1 MSALATR
8 VVAALGVDATVV
20 ALASARV
27 FDRDIRQ
34 AGPGAITNVWDAN
47 GFLLGPTISVDDQG
61 GTRNPFG
68 PPGAYDDRLAVWLM
82 ADGTPEGRA
91 ALDALT
97 GRVIVLLSNW
107 QDPVTRAYLTFANRL
122 GQRDDPPPDTGVID
136 QIVFRVGG
144 MFFGIDND

>member
-8 VVAALGVDATVV
+8 VVAVLEADATTV
-20 ALASARV
+20 ALTADRV

-34 AGPGAITNVWDAN
+34 AGPGSVTNVWDVN

-61 GTRNPFG
+61 GTRPPFA

-91 ALDALT
+91 ALDALA
-97 GRVIVLLSNW
+97 GRVTVLLSNW
-107 QDPVTRAYLTFANRL
+107 QDPVTRAYLTYQRRV
-122 GQRDDPPPDTGVID
+122 GQQHDPPPDTGVID
-136 QIVFRVGG
+136 GVIFRVGG
-144 MFFGIDND
+144 IFLY

>member
-8 VVAALGVDATVV
+8 IVAALEADTAVV
-20 ALASARV
+20 ALAGSRC

-34 AGPGAITNVWDAN
+34 AGPGSVTNVWDAN
-47 GFLLGPTISVDDQG
+47 GFLLGPTIGVDDQG
-61 GTRNPFG
+61 GTRNPFA

-97 GRVIVLLSNW
+97 GRVIVLLSTW
-107 QDPVTRAYLTFANRL
+107 QDPVTRATLTYASRL

-136 QIVFRVGG
+136 QIIFRVGG
-144 MFFGIDND
+144 MFIY

>member
-1 MSALATR
+1 VSALATR
-8 VVAALGVDATVV
+8 VADALKADSTIV
-20 ALASARV
+20 ALTSVRV

-34 AGPGAITNVWDAN
+34 AGPGAVTNVWDVT

-61 GTRNPFG
+61 GTRPPFA

-97 GRVIVLLSNW
+97 GRVIVLLRTW

-144 MFFGIDND
+144 MFIR